1 MSKKIK
7 ENKKKG
13 MRFEKFFVCPNC
25 RKPLFR
31 KKTLKIR
38 GLDSRYCDQCG
49 FDYADVIKH
58 TPAGKIKMIRTAD
71 LR

>member
-1 MSKKIK
+1 MSKKVK

-31 KKTLKIR
+31 KKSLELK
-38 GLDSRYCDQCG
+38 GLRSRYCDQCG
-49 FDYADVIKH
+49 FAYADVIEH
-58 TPAGKIKMIRTAD
+58 TPAGKVKIISTAYQQ
-71 LR
+71 